1 MKANIY
7 NKSNKFFQEDTNII
21 QKNII
26 DIITQQ
32 VTNNMLQYIN
42 NNKINK
48 NTSSYN
54 NLYNNKISALNEQ
67 LNWVSNANNI
77 KPKNNIKNKMSN
89 ERIEFS
95 LKKRKDNLNKFI
107 YNYRKKHY
115 LYNNK
120 SIKIYSNNNTEE
132 NDNNKKVKMNV
143 ENKENTH
150 SGMKS
155 KKMI

>member
-1 MKANIY
+1 
-7 NKSNKFFQEDTNII
+7 
-21 QKNII
+21 
-26 DIITQQ
+26 
-32 VTNNMLQYIN
+32 
-42 NNKINK
+42 
-48 NTSSYN
+48 
-54 NLYNNKISALNEQ
+54 
-67 LNWVSNANNI
+67 
-77 KPKNNIKNKMSN
+77 MSN

-132 NDNNKKVKMNV
+132 NDNNKKVKMND
-143 ENKENTH
+143 NKENTH
-150 SGMKS
+150 SGIQS